1 MRIVSIGEYKMLEIR
16 NLSHRDLP
24 DLRAHLSGLD
34 GESLRNRFNSVVIPE
49 RLDAYVAAINFNR
62 DVVMGAYTHDGKL
75 VGAAHVTIFHA
86 DGFPVGELGVTVDK
100 AHRKQGIGLKLIN
113 FARRSLRDQGATDF
127 YILTQRTNTPMRIL
141 AKKLGGTYT
150 VEDGDVQVRFQIQP
164 RNERR
169 RILAHTI
176 DGVETFRG
184 PIISDKAPL
193 AILLHGAG
201 GEAWQWR
208 KLVMPHLH
216 EGGVESIALTLPT
229 AQGTANVLGAIREI
243 VSANSGRAIV
253 LVGHSMGGYLA
264 QSCVASMPEGTF
276 QGLVLVC
283 SVPPDGAVP
292 AGQAAVRD
300 HIQNLM
306 PSNEAREMLD
316 RFLGVAGRFDVSDV
330 NCPVVCIAGRHDKVV
345 PMAWSRAM
353 AETYDADLL
362 CLEGGHDIMQSFG
375 WRAMAETVVERAQ
388 QAGATMKSNDFL
400 GQRETVPAI

>member
-1 MRIVSIGEYKMLEIR
+1 MLEIR

-24 DLRAHLSGLD
+24 DVRAHLGQLD
-34 GESLRNRFNSVVIPE
+34 SESLRNRFNTVVTAE

-62 DVVMGAYTHDGKL
+62 DVVMGAYAQGGKL
-75 VGAAHVTIFHA
+75 VGVAHVTIFHA
-86 DGFPVGELGVTVDK
+86 DGFPVGELGVTVDD
-100 AHRKQGIGLKLIN
+100 AHRKQGIGLKLIS

-127 YILTQRTNTPMRIL
+127 YILTQRTNTPMRVL

-150 VEDGDVQVRFQIQP
+150 VEDGDVQVWFEIQP

-184 PIISDKAPL
+184 PIISEQAPL

-208 KLVMPHLH
+208 KLVMPYLH
-216 EGGVESIALTLPT
+216 EGGVESIALTLPP
-229 AQGTANVLGAIREI
+229 AGGAANVLGAIREI
-243 VSANSGRAIV
+243 VATHSKDRAIV

-264 QSCVASMPEGTF
+264 QSCVASMPKGTF

-283 SVPPDGAVP
+283 SVPPAGAVP

-300 HIQNLM
+300 HIHGLM
-306 PSNEAREMLD
+306 PSDDAREMLD
-316 RFLGVAGRFDVSDV
+316 QFLGVAGRFDSTDV

-345 PMAWSRAM
+345 PMAWSRAI

-388 QAGATMKSNDFL
+388 QAGATMKDKL
-400 GQRETVPAI
+400 IEVAKTLAVPAPVAG